1 MNLNNDVN
9 LLGIKSLSIQKRFL
23 KMYFDANAGH
33 IGSSLSCVDILTY
46 VFFKLFN
53 IKDEFILSKG
63 HAAASLYSTLCEYG
77 LIKEEQLDTFYKNN
91 TYFSAHPPP
100 NKLPKI
106 PFATGSLGHGLS
118 LSAGLSFGFKLSKL
132 DNKVFCVTSD
142 GELNEG
148 STWEAALFIQQHKLT
163 NLLWFIDR
171 NKLQGFGKTEEII
184 GLDLLKDK
192 LVAFGFDVYEVDGHN
207 FNEFLEIPVD
217 FSKFKKPVVI
227 ICNTIKGKGWLN
239 LENTVASHYLPIE
252 KEDYKNFIERI
263 DSEIEEL
270 KSMINEK

>member
-9 LLGIKSLSIQKRFL
+9 LLKIKSLNIQKRFL

-33 IGSSLSCVDILTY
+33 VGSSLSCVDILTF
-46 VFFKLFN
+46 VFFKLFD
-53 IKDEFILSKG
+53 IQDEFILSKG
-63 HAAASLYSTLCEYG
+63 HAAASLYSSLCEYG
-77 LIKEEQLDTFYKNN
+77 LIEEEQIDSFYKNN

-118 LSAGLSFGFKLSKL
+118 LSAGLSFGFKLRNL
-132 DNKVFCVTSD
+132 NNKVFCVTSD

-171 NKLQGFGKTEEII
+171 NKLQGFGKTEEILS
-184 GLDLLKDK
+184 LDLLNDK
-192 LVAFGFDVYEVDGHN
+192 LISFGFDVYEVDGHD
-207 FNEFLEIPVD
+207 FKGFLELPIE
-217 FSKFKKPVVI
+217 FSTYNKPVVI
-227 ICNTIKGKGWLN
+227 ICNTIKGKGWLK
-239 LENTVASHYLPIE
+239 LENTVASHYLPFE
-252 KEDYKNFIERI
+252 KEEYQSFIERI
-263 DSEIEEL
+263 DDEIEEL
-270 KSMINEK
+270 KSKIHEK

>member
-1 MNLNNDVN
+1 MNLNHDVN
-9 LLGIKSLSIQKRFL
+9 LLEIKSLSIQKRFL

-118 LSAGLSFGFKLSKL
+118 LSAGLSLGFKLSNL

-148 STWEAALFIQQHKLT
+148 STWEAVLFIQQHKLT

-171 NKLQGFGKTEEII
+171 NKLQGFGKTEEIL

-239 LENTVASHYLPIE
+239 LENTVASHYLPLE

>member
-1 MNLNNDVN
+1 MNLNYDVN
-9 LLGIKSLSIQKRFL
+9 LLEIKSLSIQKRFL

-33 IGSSLSCVDILTY
+33 IGSSLSCVDILTF

-53 IKDEFILSKG
+53 IQDEFILSKG
-63 HAAASLYSTLCEYG
+63 HAAASLYSSLCEYG
-77 LIKEEQLDTFYKNN
+77 LIEEEQLDTFYKNN

-132 DNKVFCVTSD
+132 KNKVFCVTSD

-171 NKLQGFGKTEEII
+171 NKLQGFGKTEEIL

-192 LVAFGFDVYEVDGHN
+192 LASFGFDVYEVDGHN
-207 FNEFLEIPVD
+207 FKEFLELPVD
-217 FSKFKKPVVI
+217 FSKYKKPVVI

-239 LENTVASHYLPIE
+239 LENTVASHYLPLE
-252 KEDYKNFIERI
+252 KEEYKYFIERI
-263 DSEIEEL
+263 DGEIEEL

>member
-1 MNLNNDVN
+1 MNLNHDVN
-9 LLGIKSLSIQKRFL
+9 LLEIKSLSIQKRFL

-118 LSAGLSFGFKLSKL
+118 LSAGLSLGFKLSKL

-163 NLLWFIDR
+163 NLIWFIDR
-171 NKLQGFGKTEEII
+171 NKLQGFGKTEEIL
-184 GLDLLKDK
+184 GLDMLKDK